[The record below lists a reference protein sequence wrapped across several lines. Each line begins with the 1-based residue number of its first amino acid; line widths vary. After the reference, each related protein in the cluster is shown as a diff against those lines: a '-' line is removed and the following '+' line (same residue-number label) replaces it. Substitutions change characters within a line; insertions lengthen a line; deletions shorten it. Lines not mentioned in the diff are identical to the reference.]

1 MTDFKKNYLIKSDLS
16 DLSES
21 DTIQKLVKSSK
32 YIDTSIVNGLRRYII
47 SRINTLAF
55 DYSHVPMETEYIT
68 FKKNTSEM
76 NNDFIGHRIG
86 LLPIK
91 IVYIKYL
98 LFIYKI
104 IIGHHNELN
113 ELLDENDE
121 TIIHNKLKTLLK
133 LSNQNNIELIQ
144 QFIFYIKTTTN
155 NDLEEITT
163 KNIQLKF
170 SNSTIKISDYIDK
183 LKKYSKLIN
192 IYNKNNS
199 IEIDLDKLNETLIIQ
214 KIFPE
219 FVVNDSS
226 YGILIAKIKKF
237 SVIDCEFKLNIG
249 NGQKHSR
256 FNTVAPCSYSFI
268 IDKTLASEVLEQK
281 INEANLSLDDLKK
294 NINISSIIDFIQN
307 RYLNII
313 DFNLSKDLVNQ
324 RNLFLKDPD
333 YDYDIDDLEPQ
344 QFEFLKDY
352 ILEKDTLISNF
363 NKCEIQRYYLGKEE
377 YNVYQRQFDFFIQ
390 SNHFYDSD
398 KILKKGFK
406 LLKKDLIT
414 FINNIIYALNESSIN
429 PINYNNIIIDSS
441 EKITNGID
449 IIDNNGD
456 HTIGNIISSYI
467 YYYYF
472 SDKSLIEFV
481 SYKMIH
487 PLKTTLL
494 ITIGFNQSI
503 DNLNNNLLEIFTNL
517 KNIFEDF
524 DLFNFIN

>member
-1 MTDFKKNYLIKSDLS
+1 MTDFKKNYLFKSDLS
-16 DLSES
+16 DLS
-21 DTIQKLVKSSK
+21 DNIQNLVKSSK
-32 YIDTSIVNGLRRYII
+32 YIDTSIINGLRRYII
-47 SRINTLAF
+47 SKINTLAF

-68 FKKNTSEM
+68 FNKNTSEM

-91 IVYIKYL
+91 ISYIKYL
-98 LFIYKI
+98 LLIYKI
-104 IIGHHNELN
+104 IIGHNNDLN
-113 ELLDENDE
+113 ELLDETDE
-121 TIIHNKLKTLLK
+121 NINKQLKTILK
-133 LSNQNNIELIQ
+133 LSNTKNIELIQ
-144 QFIFYIKTTTN
+144 QFIFYMNVTTN
-155 NDLEEITT
+155 KDLEEITT
-163 KNIQLKF
+163 KNIQLRF
-170 SNSTIKISDYIDK
+170 SNSTIKLSDYNDK
-183 LKKYSKLIN
+183 LTKYSKLIN
-192 IYNKNNS
+192 IYNRNNS
-199 IEIDLDKLNETLIIQ
+199 IDINLNDLNEKLIIQ

-219 FVVNDSS
+219 FNIDGKS

-237 SVIDCEFKLNIG
+237 SVINCEFKLNIG

-256 FNTVAPCSYSFI
+256 FNTVSPCSYSFI

-281 INEANLSLDDLKK
+281 INEANLSFDDLKK
-294 NINISSIIDFIQN
+294 NINIKSILDFVQN
-307 RYLNII
+307 RYINTI
-313 DFNLSKDLVNQ
+313 DFNLSKDLVNE
-324 RNLFLKDPD
+324 RNLFLKDEN
-333 YDYDIDDLEPQ
+333 YDYDIDELDSS

-352 ILEKDTLISNF
+352 ILEKDSLISNF

-377 YNVYQRQFDFFIQ
+377 YNIYQRQFDFSIE

-398 KILKKGFK
+398 KILHKGFK
-406 LLKKDLIT
+406 LLKNDLLK
-414 FINNIIYALNESSIN
+414 FINSIIYALNESSIY

-472 SDKSLIEFV
+472 SDKTLIEFI
-481 SYKMIH
+481 SYKMTH
-487 PLKTTLL
+487 PLKTTML
-494 ITIGFNQSI
+494 ITIGFNKSI
-503 DNLNNNLLEIFTNL
+503 DNHNKVLLEVFTNL